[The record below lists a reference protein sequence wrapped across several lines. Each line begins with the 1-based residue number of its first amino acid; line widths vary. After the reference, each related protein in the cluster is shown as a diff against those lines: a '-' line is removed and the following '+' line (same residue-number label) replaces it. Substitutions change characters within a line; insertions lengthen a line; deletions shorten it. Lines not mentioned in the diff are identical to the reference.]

1 MPVTHQFY
9 FRQAKGIYV
18 MNHIIHSRFVASVSE
33 LKKNPTAVV
42 KDAFGE
48 AVAILNRNNPEFYC
62 VPAALYD
69 HMMDLIEDQEL
80 LKLAEQVDTEETE
93 KVSINDLRARVHK
106 NSSQEV

>member
-1 MPVTHQFY
+1 
-9 FRQAKGIYV
+9 

-69 HMMDLIEDQEL
+69 RMMDLIEDQEL